1 MVSPYVDQSLDTGG
15 RMATAIKIP
24 HEVKQQQNSKP
35 KQRLLK
41 KKFFRELY
49 FRKKNQSDKQLTQK
63 R

>member
-1 MVSPYVDQSLDTGG
+1 MVSPYVDQSLDMGG

-41 KKFFRELY
+41 EKIFRELY
-49 FRKKNQSDKQLTQK
+49 FRKKKSV